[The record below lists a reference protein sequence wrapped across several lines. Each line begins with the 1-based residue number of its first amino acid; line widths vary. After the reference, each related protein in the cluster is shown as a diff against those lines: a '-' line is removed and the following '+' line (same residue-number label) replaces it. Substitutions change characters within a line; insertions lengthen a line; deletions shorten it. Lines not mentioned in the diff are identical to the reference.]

1 MDQIAVC
8 LPVLENYAKLQEQMN
23 NRKYYQALKTLEEL
37 EHTHLALVEK
47 YRFTQVLAKSMAP
60 VRLEIKEK
68 AYSEFKDFLENI
80 KKVAARIGKHASKD
94 VSKWFQIC
102 HDMCFS
108 IHTAQPELEPGFRKK
123 AGWVCS
129 KQISGLNGCVY
140 GNSLVMLLE
149 NSCILFPD
157 RRAALV
163 WSHWCREGQEDS
175 RGSQK
180 VSTSYKSTFET

>member
-8 LPVLENYAKLQEQMN
+8 LPVLENYAKLQEQMS

-80 KKVAARIGKHASKD
+80 KKVAGRIGKHASKD
-94 VSKWFQIC
+94 VSIN
-102 HDMCFS
+102 
-108 IHTAQPELEPGFRKK
+108 T
-123 AGWVCS
+123 
-129 KQISGLNGCVY
+129 
-140 GNSLVMLLE
+140 SLVFCSFQFISSAEPSSKMHLAE
-149 NSCILFPD
+149 NWRCLPSVNLM
-157 RRAALV
+157 
-163 WSHWCREGQEDS
+163 
-175 RGSQK
+175 
-180 VSTSYKSTFET
+180 